1 MQCRICQKG
10 NAPRFFICGACMD
23 AICSLDAKR
32 YGWYQNAVKQA
43 LFPPEKDGRFR
54 TKAVPSVC
62 RTVLFPPAEG
72 DQLPL
77 SLPPVSFP
85 AILEPEVCLLR
96 ISES

>member
-10 NAPRFFICGACMD
+10 NAPRFYICGACMD

-32 YGWYQNAVKQA
+32 YGWYQSAVRQA
-43 LFPPEKDGRFR
+43 LFPPAK
-54 TKAVPSVC
+54 
-62 RTVLFPPAEG
+62 G